1 MGKVRI
7 FAPATIANMGCG
19 FDIMGLALDGV
30 GDILEMTATEGEGIS
45 IINET
50 NVKLPENIE
59 DNVITP
65 VIRKFFEMT
74 GLSAHIDVTV
84 LQKINPGSGI
94 GSSAASSAAAAY
106 GMNQLF
112 GCPLTDDEMVLCAL
126 EGEYLASGGYHA
138 DNAAPAVL
146 GGIVLIRGYEPLD
159 FVRIP
164 VPENFYCAVVHPQ
177 IVVSTKAAREVLP
190 KAVPMH
196 DAVSQWG
203 NVGGL
208 VAGLYTG
215 NIGLVGRSMRDF
227 VAEPYRKQ
235 FIPGFDE
242 LREKILAAGALAMN
256 ISGSGPSVFSL
267 SEKQE
272 VAEKV
277 GEIMKEHFNSL
288 GIDNNVYVTR
298 VAKKGTRNELL

>member
-1 MGKVRI
+1 MKRVRV

-19 FDIMGLALDGV
+19 FDIMGLALDSV
-30 GDILEMTATEGEGIS
+30 GDILEMTATEGDGIS
-45 IINET
+45 IT
-50 NVKLPENIE
+50 NKSEAKLPEDIE
-59 DNVITP
+59 NNVITP
-65 VIRKFFEMT
+65 VIRKFLEMT

-112 GCPLTDDEMVLCAL
+112 DCPLTDDEMVLCAL

-159 FVRIP
+159 LVRIP

-215 NIGLVGRSMRDF
+215 NIGLVGRSMKDF
-227 VAEPYRKQ
+227 VAEPYRKK

-267 SEKQE
+267 SEKRE
-272 VAEKV
+272 TADRV
-277 GEIMKEHFNSL
+277 GEIMKDHFNSL
-288 GIDNNVYVTR
+288 GINNNVYV
-298 VAKKGTRNELL
+298 VKVSDSGAKLL

>member
-1 MGKVRI
+1 MKRVRV

-19 FDIMGLALDGV
+19 FDIMGLALDSV
-30 GDILEMTATEGEGIS
+30 GDILEMTATEGDGIS
-45 IINET
+45 IT
-50 NVKLPENIE
+50 NKSEAKLPEDIE
-59 DNVITP
+59 NNVITP
-65 VIRKFFEMT
+65 VIRKFLEMT

-112 GCPLTDDEMVLCAL
+112 DCPLTDDEMVLCAL

-138 DNAAPAVL
+138 DNAAPALL
-146 GGIVLIRGYEPLD
+146 GGIILIRGYEPLD
-159 FVRIP
+159 LVRIP
-164 VPENFYCAVVHPQ
+164 VPGNFYCAVVHPQ
-177 IVVSTKAAREVLP
+177 IVVSTKEARGILP

-196 DAVSQWG
+196 DAVNQWG

-215 NIGLVGRSMRDF
+215 NIGLVGRSMKDF
-227 VAEPYRKQ
+227 VAEPYRKK
-235 FIPGFDE
+235 FIPAFDE

-267 SEKQE
+267 SEKRE
-272 VAEKV
+272 TADRV
-277 GEIMKEHFNSL
+277 GEIMKDHFNSL
-288 GIDNNVYVTR
+288 GINNNVYV
-298 VAKKGTRNELL
+298 VKVSDSGAKLL